1 MKNIIWLLV
10 PLLLL
15 SISAVAIAEG
25 NETVQNQTTV
35 LVNETATTAPEII
48 NEGDLNTTTTSTDVT
63 MQQLRVWFTFNQE
76 KKAQQELE
84 LARLRLIQA
93 RMAEKH
99 NDTTA
104 MQKAMDAHEK
114 IIDAVQARITAIKNK
129 GGNITG
135 LERAVQV
142 HENRIEILN
151 KLLARTNLTE
161 EQKAKI
167 EARIAHATNVTAKL
181 QALEV
186 KVEEIKQ
193 QAKEE
198 NKTVTEVVK
207 EKLENKTKELNDTE
221 EQNET
226 ADLNETNESE

>member
-1 MKNIIWLLV
+1 MKNVIWLLV

-15 SISAVAIAEG
+15 AISAVAIAED
-25 NETVQNQTTV
+25 NETAQNQTAV
-35 LVNETATTAPEII
+35 LVNETATATPEVID
-48 NEGDLNTTTTSTDVT
+48 EGDLNTTVTSTDVT

-76 KKAQQELE
+76 KKAQHELE
-84 LARLRLIQA
+84 LAHLRLIQA

-114 IIDAVQARITAIKNK
+114 LLDAVQARITAIKNK

-142 HENRIEILN
+142 HERRIEILN
-151 KLLARTNLTE
+151 KILAKANLTE
-161 EQKAKI
+161 EQRAKI
-167 EARIAHATNVTAKL
+167 EAKIAHAENVTAKL
-181 QALEV
+181 KALEEKVQEV
-186 KVEEIKQ
+186 KQK
-193 QAKEE
+193 AKEE
-198 NKTVTEVVK
+198 NKTN
-207 EKLENKTKELNDTE
+207 LLNETE

-226 ADLNETNESE
+226 ADINETNESE